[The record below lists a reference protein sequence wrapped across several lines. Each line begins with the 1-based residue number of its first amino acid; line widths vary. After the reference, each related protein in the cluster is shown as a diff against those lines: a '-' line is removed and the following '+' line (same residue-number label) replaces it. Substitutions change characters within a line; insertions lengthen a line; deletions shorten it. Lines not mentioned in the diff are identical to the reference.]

1 MKLLGKFSGL
11 MASVLLLVGIFFI
24 ADVKAAEIAD
34 AKAAD
39 DMWLDI
45 PQSELVYLQ
54 LEHGTVVLK
63 LADQFA
69 PRHTERFRQL
79 VRSGF
84 YQGLTFYRVIDQF
97 VLQAGLPEDEKHP
110 TLSKQNWPGVQAE
123 FSWPVRPADRYF
135 LVQKPEMLAGET
147 GFNQGFA
154 VGRDNGQEW
163 LLSCPLTINM
173 ARDNDANSGT
183 TDFALMRGQAPRH
196 LDRNMSVFAQ
206 VVWGAELLN
215 GVKYGPAAT
224 GGMITD
230 PKARTKIVRAT
241 LGSDLPESD
250 RLALQWQDTNSPAF
264 AEALTQRRQRSN
276 EFFKHKGNG
285 AVDIC
290 YSQVPVRLKPLTS
303 TKN

>member
-1 MKLLGKFSGL
+1 MKLTGKITWW
-11 MASVLLLVGIFFI
+11 MAGFCLVAGSCFI
-24 ADVKAAEIAD
+24 TGAEA
-34 AKAAD
+34 AAD
-39 DMWLDI
+39 GWLDM

-54 LEHGTVVLK
+54 LEHGTVVVK

-79 VRSGF
+79 VRAGF

-110 TLSKQNWPGVQAE
+110 TLSKQNWPGVPAE
-123 FSWPVRPADRYF
+123 FSWSVRSADRYT

-154 VGRDNGQEW
+154 VGRDNGLEW
-163 LLSCPLTINM
+163 LLNCPLTINM

-196 LDRNMSVFAQ
+196 LDQNMSVFAK

-215 GVKYGPAAT
+215 GVNYGPADT
-224 GGMITD
+224 GGIIAD

-241 LGSDLPESD
+241 LGSDLPQSS
-250 RLALQWQDTNSPAF
+250 RLPLQWQDTSSPAF
-264 AEALTQRRQRSN
+264 AAALTQRRQRGN

-290 YSQVPVRLKPLTS
+290 YSQVPVRLKP
-303 TKN
+303 

>member
-1 MKLLGKFSGL
+1 MNVIKRFVGT
-11 MASVLLLVGIFFI
+11 MVLVC
-24 ADVKAAEIAD
+24 AVAQAQAAEEV
-34 AKAAD
+34 
-39 DMWLDI
+39 WLDI

-54 LEHGTVVLK
+54 LEQGTVVFK

-79 VRSGF
+79 VRAGF

-110 TLSKQNWPGVQAE
+110 TLTNQNWPGVEAE
-123 FSWPVRPADRYF
+123 FSWPVRPADRYT
-135 LVQKPEMLAGET
+135 LVQKPEMLAAET

-196 LDRNMSVFAQ
+196 LDRNMSVFAK

-215 GVKYGPAAT
+215 LVKFGPSET
-224 GGMITD
+224 GGIITD
-230 PKARTKIVRAT
+230 PKSRSRILKAS
-241 LGSDLPESD
+241 LGSDLAKSAQLP
-250 RLALQWQDTNSPAF
+250 LQWQDTSSPAF
-264 AEALTQRRQRSN
+264 AEALTQRRLRGN

-285 AVDIC
+285 ALDIC
-290 YSQVPVRLKPLTS
+290 YSQVPVRLKPL
-303 TKN
+303 

>member
-1 MKLLGKFSGL
+1 MNVIKR
-11 MASVLLLVGIFFI
+11 LVGTMVLVC
-24 ADVKAAEIAD
+24 AVAQAQAAEEV
-34 AKAAD
+34 
-39 DMWLDI
+39 WLDI

-54 LEHGTVVLK
+54 LEQGTVVFK

-79 VRSGF
+79 VRAGF

-110 TLSKQNWPGVQAE
+110 TLTNQNWPGVEAE
-123 FSWPVRPADRYF
+123 FSWPVRPADRYT
-135 LVQKPEMLAGET
+135 LVQKPEMLAAET

-196 LDRNMSVFAQ
+196 LDRNMSVFAK

-215 GVKYGPAAT
+215 LVKFGPSET
-224 GGMITD
+224 GGIITD
-230 PKARTKIVRAT
+230 PKSRSRILKAS
-241 LGSDLPESD
+241 LGSDLAKSAQLP
-250 RLALQWQDTNSPAF
+250 LQWQDTSSPAF
-264 AEALTQRRQRSN
+264 AEALTQRRLRGN

-285 AVDIC
+285 ALDIC
-290 YSQVPVRLKPLTS
+290 YSQVPVRLKPL
-303 TKN
+303 

>member
-1 MKLLGKFSGL
+1 
-11 MASVLLLVGIFFI
+11 
-24 ADVKAAEIAD
+24 
-34 AKAAD
+34 
-39 DMWLDI
+39 
-45 PQSELVYLQ
+45 SELVYLQ
-54 LEHGTVVLK
+54 LEQGTVVFK

-79 VRSGF
+79 VRAGF

-110 TLSKQNWPGVQAE
+110 TLTNQNWPGVEAE
-123 FSWPVRPADRYF
+123 FSWPVRAEDRYT
-135 LVQKPEMLAGET
+135 LVQKPEIFAAET

-196 LDRNMSVFAQ
+196 LDRNMSVFAK

-215 GVKYGPAAT
+215 LVKFGPSET
-224 GGMITD
+224 GGIITD
-230 PKARTKIVRAT
+230 PKSRSRILKAS
-241 LGSDLPESD
+241 LGSDLAKSAQLP
-250 RLALQWQDTNSPAF
+250 LQWQDTSSPAF
-264 AEALTQRRQRSN
+264 AEALTQRRLRGN

-285 AVDIC
+285 ALDIC
-290 YSQVPVRLKPLTS
+290 YSQVPVRLKPL
-303 TKN
+303 

>member
-1 MKLLGKFSGL
+1 MNVMKTLAGWI
-11 MASVLLLVGIFFI
+11 VLACAVTQ
-24 ADVKAAEIAD
+24 AQAAEEV
-34 AKAAD
+34 
-39 DMWLDI
+39 WLDI

-54 LEHGTVVLK
+54 LEQGTVVFK

-79 VRSGF
+79 VRAGF

-110 TLSKQNWPGVQAE
+110 TLTNQNWPGVKAE
-123 FSWPVRPADRYF
+123 FSWPVRVADRYT
-135 LVQKPEMLAGET
+135 LVQKPEMFAAET

-154 VGRDNGQEW
+154 VGREDGQEW

-196 LDRNMSVFAQ
+196 LDRNMSVFAK

-215 GVKYGPAAT
+215 LVKFGPSET
-224 GGMITD
+224 GGIIAD
-230 PKARTKIVRAT
+230 PESRSRILKAS
-241 LGSDLPESD
+241 LGSDLAKNAQVS
-250 RLALQWQDTNSPAF
+250 LQWQDTSSPAF
-264 AEALTQRRQRSN
+264 AEALTQRRMRGN

-285 AVDIC
+285 ALDIC
-290 YSQVPVRLKPLTS
+290 YSQVPVRLKPL
-303 TKN
+303 

>member
-1 MKLLGKFSGL
+1 MKLIGKFSWL
-11 MASVLLLVGIFFI
+11 IASFSLLAGFFFI
-24 ADVKAAEIAD
+24 AN

-39 DMWLDI
+39 EVWLDI

-54 LEHGTVVLK
+54 LEHGTVVVK

-79 VRSGF
+79 VRAGF

-97 VLQAGLPEDEKHP
+97 VLQAGLPEGETHP
-110 TLSKQNWPGVQAE
+110 TLSKQSWPGVPAE

-154 VGRDNGQEW
+154 VGRDKGQEW

-173 ARDNDANSGT
+173 ARGNDANSGT

-196 LDRNMSVFAQ
+196 LDQNMSVFAK

-224 GGMITD
+224 GGIITD
-230 PKARTKIVRAT
+230 PRARTKIVRAT
-241 LGSDLPESD
+241 LGSDLPQSA
-250 RLALQWQDTNSPAF
+250 RIPLQWQDTSSPAF

>member
-1 MKLLGKFSGL
+1 MNVIQKLAGW
-11 MASVLLLVGIFFI
+11 MVLACAV
-24 ADVKAAEIAD
+24 AQAQAAEEV
-34 AKAAD
+34 
-39 DMWLDI
+39 WLDI

-54 LEHGTVVLK
+54 LEQGTVVFK

-79 VRSGF
+79 VRAGF

-110 TLSKQNWPGVQAE
+110 TLTNQNWPGVEAE
-123 FSWPVRPADRYF
+123 FSWPVRPADRYT
-135 LVQKPEMLAGET
+135 LVQKPEMLAAET

-196 LDRNMSVFAQ
+196 LDRNMSVFAK

-215 GVKYGPAAT
+215 LVKFGPAETA
-224 GGMITD
+224 GMIAD
-230 PKARTKIVRAT
+230 PKSRSRILKAS
-241 LGSDLPESD
+241 LGSDLAKSAQLP
-250 RLALQWQDTNSPAF
+250 LQWQDTSSPAF
-264 AEALTQRRQRSN
+264 LEALSQRRMRSN

-285 AVDIC
+285 ALDIC
-290 YSQVPVRLKPLTS
+290 YSQVPVRLKPL
-303 TKN
+303 

>member
-1 MKLLGKFSGL
+1 IKR
-11 MASVLLLVGIFFI
+11 LVGSMVLVC
-24 ADVKAAEIAD
+24 AVAQAQAAEEV
-34 AKAAD
+34 
-39 DMWLDI
+39 WLDM

-54 LEHGTVVLK
+54 LEQGTVVFK

-79 VRSGF
+79 VRAGF

-110 TLSKQNWPGVQAE
+110 TLTNQNWPGVEAE
-123 FSWPVRPADRYF
+123 FSWPVRAADRYT
-135 LVQKPEMLAGET
+135 LVQKPEIFAEET

-196 LDRNMSVFAQ
+196 LDRNMSVFAK

-215 GVKYGPAAT
+215 LVKFGPSET
-224 GGMITD
+224 GGIITD
-230 PKARTKIVRAT
+230 PKSRSRILKAS
-241 LGSDLPESD
+241 LGSDLAKSAQLP
-250 RLALQWQDTNSPAF
+250 LQWQDTSSPAF
-264 AEALTQRRQRSN
+264 AEALTQRRLRGN

-285 AVDIC
+285 ALDIC
-290 YSQVPVRLKPLTS
+290 YSQVPVRLKPL
-303 TKN
+303 

>member
-1 MKLLGKFSGL
+1 MKLIGKVSRLLAGVGL
-11 MASVLLLVGIFFI
+11 MTSFCMMAQ
-24 ADVKAAEIAD
+24 ANAAEVA
-34 AKAAD
+34 AKEI
-39 DMWLDI
+39 WLDI

-54 LEHGTVVLK
+54 LEHGIVVFK

-79 VRSGF
+79 VRAGF

-110 TLSKQNWPGVQAE
+110 TLTNQNWPGVKAE
-123 FSWPVRPADRYF
+123 FSWPVKAADRYT
-135 LVQKPEMLAGET
+135 LVQKPEMFAAET

-163 LLSCPLTINM
+163 LLSCPLTVNM
-173 ARDNDANSGT
+173 ARDTNADSGT

-196 LDRNMSVFAQ
+196 LDQNMSVFAK

-215 GVKYGPAAT
+215 GVKYAPAQT
-224 GGMITD
+224 GGIITD
-230 PKARTKIVRAT
+230 PKARSKIISAT
-241 LGSDLPESD
+241 LGSDLPESA
-250 RLALQWQDTNSPAF
+250 RLALQWQDTSSPAF
-264 AEALTQRRQRSN
+264 IEALAQRRARGN

-285 AVDIC
+285 ALDIC
-290 YSQVPVRLKPLTS
+290 YSQVPVRLKPR
-303 TKN
+303 

>member
-1 MKLLGKFSGL
+1 MNVIKR
-11 MASVLLLVGIFFI
+11 LVGSMVLVC
-24 ADVKAAEIAD
+24 AVAQVQAAEEV
-34 AKAAD
+34 
-39 DMWLDI
+39 WLDM

-54 LEHGTVVLK
+54 LEQGTVVFK

-79 VRSGF
+79 VRAGF

-110 TLSKQNWPGVQAE
+110 TLTNQNWPGVEAE
-123 FSWPVRPADRYF
+123 FSWPVRAADRYT
-135 LVQKPEMLAGET
+135 LVQKPEIFAAET

-196 LDRNMSVFAQ
+196 LDRNMSVFAK

-215 GVKYGPAAT
+215 LVKFGPSET
-224 GGMITD
+224 GGIITD
-230 PKARTKIVRAT
+230 PKSRSRILKAS
-241 LGSDLPESD
+241 LGSDLAKSAQLP
-250 RLALQWQDTNSPAF
+250 LQWQDTSSPAF
-264 AEALTQRRQRSN
+264 AEALTQRRLRGN

-285 AVDIC
+285 ALDIC
-290 YSQVPVRLKPLTS
+290 YSQVPVRLKPL
-303 TKN
+303 